1 MVNFTR
7 IWNEY
12 KDGFGD
18 PNYEFWLGN
27 EKLHLITKPG
37 NIEIRFELKHDN
49 GIRYFATFS
58 TFKIE
63 GEVEK
68 YKLLIDGYDT
78 TSNLDFVNYLTDL
91 FL

>member
-7 IWNEY
+7 KWNEY

-18 PNYEFWLGN
+18 PNNEFWLGN
-27 EKLHLITKPG
+27 EKLHLITKAV
-37 NIEIRFELKHDN
+37 NIEIRFELIKPGDETT
-49 GIRYFATFS
+49 YCATFS

-68 YKLLIDGYDT
+68 YKLLIDGYDK
-78 TSNLDFVNYLTDL
+78 TSNLDFIN
-91 FL
+91 